1 MANLHP
7 ATDSDTPERRSCT
20 PTDHVGPFI
29 VTVCAGGGNDWDR
42 TRCAQCDASDVA
54 TCDDPEIVHT
64 HAEPV
69 FITERGRATLRR
81 LRLAA
86 ERSS

>member
-1 MANLHP
+1 MTTVSP
-7 ATDSDTPERRSCT
+7 ATDSDTPERRTCT
-20 PTDHVGPFI
+20 PTAHVGPFI

-54 TCDDPEIVHT
+54 PCDDPEIVHT

-69 FITERGRATLRR
+69 RITERGRATLRR

-86 ERSS
+86 ERPS